1 MRNTNYPAAMTYA
14 QMEHA
19 LYMRKMERKAD
30 KLVKALQMLFV
41 SVTFGVAIGI
51 AALITAML

>member
-1 MRNTNYPAAMTYA
+1 MRNTNYPTAMTYA
-14 QMEHA
+14 QMEHS
-19 LYMRKMERKAD
+19 LYMRKRERQAD
-30 KLVKALQMLFV
+30 RLVKALQMLFV

>member
-1 MRNTNYPAAMTYA
+1 MRNTNYPTSMTYT

-19 LYMRKMERKAD
+19 LYMRKRERQAD

>member
-1 MRNTNYPAAMTYA
+1 MRNTNYPTAMTYT
-14 QMEHA
+14 QMEHS
-19 LYMRKMERKAD
+19 LYMRKRERQAD
-30 KLVKALQMLFV
+30 RLVKALQMLFV

>member
-1 MRNTNYPAAMTYA
+1 MRNTNYPTAMTYA

-19 LYMRKMERKAD
+19 LYMRKRERQAD

-41 SVTFGVAIGI
+41 SVTFGVAIAI